1 MEDTTLLNTS
11 SFTINLNGTY
21 DENVN
26 AEKNDNFWILFM
38 DRSQLVM
45 TIIGIIAN
53 IVTFVTLTTN
63 GQVSFNFDPTQQ

>member
-11 SFTINLNGTY
+11 LLTINLNESY
-21 DENVN
+21 PEN
-26 AEKNDNFWILFM
+26 AKRNDHFWILFM

-53 IVTFVTLTTN
+53 IVTFITLTRN
-63 GQVSFNFDPTQQ
+63 GQVSFNFEPTQQ